1 MKLADKIKKHLDC
14 TPNKMDSDWNI
25 LFAVFPK
32 ARYGDKYN
40 GGRIVSIRKESRK
53 KEVFFILPVEAD
65 IIALERK

>member
-1 MKLADKIKKHLDC
+1 
-14 TPNKMDSDWNI
+14 MDSDWNI

-32 ARYGDKYN
+32 ARYGDKSN